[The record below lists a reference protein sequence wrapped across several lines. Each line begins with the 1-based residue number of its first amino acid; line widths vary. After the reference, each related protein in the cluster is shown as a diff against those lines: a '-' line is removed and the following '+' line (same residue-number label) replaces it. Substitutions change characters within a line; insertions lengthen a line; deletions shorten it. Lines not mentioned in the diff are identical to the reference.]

1 MMNRLL
7 VLAMLMVGNC
17 CAALSQT
24 QILKTLN
31 RDQYLAK
38 VKLVDEF
45 FARFNG
51 QETRQDI
58 SSKYR
63 DRASSV
69 MLLFDLAKFKSKS
82 DSGFVAAERFSKK
95 VAADSVFINY
105 EDGKWYAKA
114 KCTGLLSQKAVNF
127 YVYLTVEEVK
137 DSVYKWVIANV
148 DGDIFK
154 TMRDNPHEELFISPN
169 SHELFFSSLRNI
181 TKDAYEFIDDY
192 AKKTF
197 KADKLSVFMT
207 LVRCGKL
214 KISAVSNLEFVFTQ
228 VPNYVFTI
236 RHFERESKNAGWL
249 IDKLEEMTEKEKYDL
264 TKDILQ

>member
-1 MMNRLL
+1 MMNRIL

-17 CAALSQT
+17 CAVLSQT

-58 SSKYR
+58 SNKYK
-63 DRASSV
+63 DRASSI

-82 DSGFVAAERFSKK
+82 DSGFVAAEQFAKDVVS
-95 VAADSVFINY
+95 DSIYINY
-105 EDGKWYAKA
+105 EDGKWFAKA
-114 KCTGLLSQKAVNF
+114 KCTGVLSQKSVNF
-127 YVYLTVEEVK
+127 YLYLTVEEVR

-154 TMRDNPHEELFISPN
+154 TMRDKPHEELFISPN

-181 TKDAYEFIDDY
+181 TKDSYEFIDDY

-197 KADKLSVFMT
+197 KANQLSVFMT

-214 KISAVSNLEFVFTQ
+214 KINAVSDLEFVFTQ
-228 VPNYVFTI
+228 VPNYIFTI
-236 RHFERESKNAGWL
+236 RHFERESRNAGWL
-249 IDKLEEMTEKEKYDL
+249 IGKLEKITEKDKFIKE
-264 TKDILQ
+264 ILQ